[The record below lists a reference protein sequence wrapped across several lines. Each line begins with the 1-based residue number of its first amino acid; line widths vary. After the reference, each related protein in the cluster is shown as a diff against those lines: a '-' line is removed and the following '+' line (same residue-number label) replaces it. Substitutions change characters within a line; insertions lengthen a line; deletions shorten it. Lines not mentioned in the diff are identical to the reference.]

1 MILKVSIIIFRKLKE
16 GRINIMKINKL
27 IMLIVLFSF
36 GFLFKNPIDVDAMD
50 NPDVNSV
57 SAYEQLKDDIQRVES
72 IDRNNIEKFYN
83 ENEDWIEDVNN
94 RLEGYLGNIPEDE
107 RDSVLLDLRNNG
119 SFTLFSPNTYF
130 NTLQYHFRGGYWTY
144 SMTPKTSTRL
154 LKSYADAGW
163 RELQDFYSLIR
174 SDNGSLED
182 QYYCHYYARI
192 EADWDI
198 ELGRPN
204 VGLTRTIAAL
214 CNP

>member
-1 MILKVSIIIFRKLKE
+1 
-16 GRINIMKINKL
+16 MKTNKF
-27 IMLIVLFSF
+27 IMLIILFGL
-36 GFLFKNPIDVDAMD
+36 GFLFKNPIDVGAMD
-50 NPDVNSV
+50 NTSIYNMTT
-57 SAYEQLKDDIQRVES
+57 YEQLKDDIQKIES
-72 IDRNNIEKFYN
+72 VDTDNIEEFYN
-83 ENEDWIEDVNN
+83 ENEPWIEDVNN
-94 RLEGYLGNIPEDE
+94 RLEEYLGNIPEEE
-107 RDSVLLDLRNNG
+107 RDYVLIGLRNNG
-119 SFTLFSPNTYF
+119 PFTIFSPFTYF

-163 RELQDFYSLIR
+163 RELQNFYSLIR

-204 VGLTRTIAAL
+204 VGLAKTILAL
-214 CNP
+214 CNPK